1 MARSLCDK
9 NMKPPLLSIEKVQQI
24 NSNPQNEDENQY
36 ASSLPQNKMEQN
48 RTEKT
53 EKNLG
58 LKKLGAKIKYCL
70 FYNMETIFLIIGILS
85 C

>member
-1 MARSLCDK
+1 
-9 NMKPPLLSIEKVQQI
+9 MKMKISMHLAYPKTKW
-24 NSNPQNEDENQY
+24 
-36 ASSLPQNKMEQN
+36 NKN

-58 LKKLGAKIKYCL
+58 LKELGAKIKYCL

>member
-1 MARSLCDK
+1 
-9 NMKPPLLSIEKVQQI
+9 MKMKISMHLAYPKTQW
-24 NSNPQNEDENQY
+24 
-36 ASSLPQNKMEQN
+36 NKN